1 MSDNNKMPEGWGQ
14 NKGVPDSWGKNNNLP
29 ENWGNQNSGVKIPSL
44 IHENQI
50 NVNEELEMLSN
61 MAKSGT
67 KMLNKAARK
76 AGDSVKNAAGSVVE
90 YVKSDETKEKLNA
103 VKDKA
108 KFIADVTECAV
119 SDIKEKTSDKINKL
133 RLPKSEATVPDN
145 NVSDNVSEDI
155 NNDIEE
161 TDIAENIEETE
172 NSESFDELYEKAM
185 SSADDTEKYDETSDE
200 VTYSAENSVHDEN
213 NEESFIATDVDA
225 SPGEINEFDTTQAVQ
240 PTQIEY
246 AKKKTHVIPCK
257 KTDNSDTNVD
267 DVTEAV
273 NEVTEDNLPD
283 TGTVNNDVEGYSESV
298 SFDELYERSI
308 NISDEEEYP
317 DEADDAESSYA
328 NDEAEQPAAAELV
341 SPLPD
346 SPAPIQQQSPQR
358 QYSYEEEKKS
368 AIVYVMAGIIA
379 VLLVGGGILGGMLLM
394 KNKDHDDSGSTPGIA
409 APSVSETTADISS
422 ETQNS
427 STETVTTVSEK
438 PTESVTTSETATVSY
453 SVSDEEFNAAV
464 ETFLDSL
471 VSDSLDPISN
481 IQYAL
486 FDVNSDGIKELF
498 VTGDHV
504 AGTYTNMYQYT
515 PKKFTVTDIYGEHIK
530 ICPDESLIEC
540 AEFEGGTVYTYYR
553 ISGNTIE
560 LEDQLYSYV
569 GQYKHGDVIISE
581 SEFNSLLAEK
591 NKLSWLELSYTPF
604 LTQSQNKQ
612 TNIPPEYTNY
622 NNIENAPSD
631 MEFFTQSSVI
641 KGKVVTSST
650 GLNMRTGPGPDFEK
664 MLEIPKDQEVDILG
678 INNDWCYVKW
688 SVLAAGAFQYID
700 YYGYVSSEY
709 VSTKPNGSGTI
720 INGVTVYKK
729 MKKDMEETIREMKAF
744 IPGNIE

>member
-225 SPGEINEFDTTQAVQ
+225 SPGEINEFDTPQAVQ

-246 AKKKTHVIPCK
+246 AKKKIPVIPCIIVIMLIAAGIFGGNMLIK
-257 KTDNSDTNVD
+257 HNRKSRSNSAPTSNNDTEAQENITETYFSETITSSDIAETSTVEPTSQTSPIETTTVVSTETEIKSTISVEEIESAKNNVISAFKNNNPNISSFNAISDYDINGDNIPEVIISYMGISGDDNYHIYYYDGSQYVKLKECWGGLEISETNHLILEKNYGGIEVSCYYEISNDYKINKIDELSLSPMQNGYSYYRNGRQIDSSEYYAAINYYSDMNWISISSDSMNTVD
-267 DVTEAV
+267 SSKPIEQPAKEAV
-273 NEVTEDNLPD
+273 NL
-283 TGTVNNDVEGYSESV
+283 EGI
-298 SFDELYERSI
+298 I
-308 NISDEEEYP
+308 NSKGAKY
-317 DEADDAESSYA
+317 
-328 NDEAEQPAAAELV
+328 V
-341 SPLPD
+341 
-346 SPAPIQQQSPQR
+346 
-358 QYSYEEEKKS
+358 YSYTTEYILYGGKKVEQRLDLENGWHVS
-368 AIVYVMAGIIA
+368 A
-379 VLLVGGGILGGMLLM
+379 
-394 KNKDHDDSGSTPGIA
+394 K
-409 APSVSETTADISS
+409 
-422 ETQNS
+422 
-427 STETVTTVSEK
+427 
-438 PTESVTTSETATVSY
+438 
-453 SVSDEEFNAAV
+453 
-464 ETFLDSL
+464 
-471 VSDSLDPISN
+471 
-481 IQYAL
+481 
-486 FDVNSDGIKELF
+486 
-498 VTGDHV
+498 
-504 AGTYTNMYQYT
+504 
-515 PKKFTVTDIYGEHIK
+515 
-530 ICPDESLIEC
+530 
-540 AEFEGGTVYTYYR
+540 
-553 ISGNTIE
+553 
-560 LEDQLYSYV
+560 
-569 GQYKHGDVIISE
+569 
-581 SEFNSLLAEK
+581 
-591 NKLSWLELSYTPF
+591 
-604 LTQSQNKQ
+604 
-612 TNIPPEYTNY
+612 
-622 NNIENAPSD
+622 
-631 MEFFTQSSVI
+631 
-641 KGKVVTSST
+641 KVVQP
-650 GLNMRTGPGPDFEK
+650 M
-664 MLEIPKDQEVDILG
+664 
-678 INNDWCYVKW
+678 
-688 SVLAAGAFQYID
+688 A
-700 YYGYVSSEY
+700 
-709 VSTKPNGSGTI
+709 
-720 INGVTVYKK
+720 
-729 MKKDMEETIREMKAF
+729 
-744 IPGNIE
+744 